1 MNRKNSSGMKKS
13 FEKELHR
20 LEEIVSLLEKGE
32 TPLDESIK
40 LFEEGVKRAR
50 DLKKYLDEAKRKIEI
65 ITTESGVLATKP
77 FETEE

>member
-1 MNRKNSSGMKKS
+1 MNRKNAGSVGKS
-13 FEKELHR
+13 FEKELRR

-40 LFEEGVKRAR
+40 LFEEGVKGAKG
-50 DLKKYLDEAKRKIEI
+50 LKKYLDEAKRKIEI
-65 ITTESGVLATKP
+65 ITEDSGVLATKP

>member
-1 MNRKNSSGMKKS
+1 MNRKNAGAAGKS
-13 FEKELHR
+13 FEKELRR

-40 LFEEGVKRAR
+40 LFEEGVKRAG

-65 ITTESGVLATKP
+65 ITAESGVLATKP
-77 FETEE
+77 FETG